1 MIAGILKKVFGSR
14 NERLVKQYAQ
24 TAKAIT
30 ALEPQMQALS
40 DQALAAK
47 TPEFKQR
54 IANGE
59 SLDSLL
65 PEAFAVVR
73 EARAR
78 TPFELEVVDI
88 AGDARLEAE
97 YRTLL
102 PVIEIDGVRAFTYFV
117 TVEALLDRMQ
127 EDGSPPR

>member
-1 MIAGILKKVFGSR
+1 MA
-14 NERLVKQYAQ
+14 YAQ
-24 TAKAIT
+24 RRRVAFFTARGCH
-30 ALEPQMQALS
+30 LCE
-40 DQALAAK
+40 QALA
-47 TPEFKQR
+47 
-54 IANGE
+54 
-59 SLDSLL
+59 
-65 PEAFAVVR
+65 VVH

-78 TPFELEVVDI
+78 TPFELEIVDI

>member
-1 MIAGILKKVFGSR
+1 VASVQRRRVAFF
-14 NERLVKQYAQ
+14 
-24 TAKAIT
+24 TARGCH
-30 ALEPQMQALS
+30 LCEQAL
-40 DQALAAK
+40 
-47 TPEFKQR
+47 
-54 IANGE
+54 
-59 SLDSLL
+59 
-65 PEAFAVVR
+65 AVVR

-78 TPFELEVVDI
+78 APFELEIVDI

>member
-1 MIAGILKKVFGSR
+1 MA
-14 NERLVKQYAQ
+14 YAQ
-24 TAKAIT
+24 IRRVAFFTARGCH
-30 ALEPQMQALS
+30 LCE
-40 DQALAAK
+40 QALA
-47 TPEFKQR
+47 
-54 IANGE
+54 
-59 SLDSLL
+59 
-65 PEAFAVVR
+65 VVH
-73 EARAR
+73 EARAC
-78 TPFELEVVDI
+78 TPFELEIVDI